1 MSERDAPPPVLRT
14 ADPGDLDVLLPLVR
28 DFYAHFDYPYA
39 EEEKRAV
46 LTAILRSPVVGRI
59 WIVEAGGCPVGYTFL
74 SFYVSI
80 EYGGLTAFVDELYV
94 SPGHRGRGLGT
105 RVLHEVFALAPSLG
119 LRAVHLETERAN
131 TRATALYLRL
141 GFIDHDRKLL
151 TRLVDR

>member
-1 MSERDAPPPVLRT
+1 MTLREPSPRVP
-14 ADPGDLDVLLPLVR
+14 ASAGDEETLIPFVR

-39 EEEKRAV
+39 AAEKRAA
-46 LTAILRSPVVGRI
+46 LAPSLRSPAVGRI
-59 WIVEAGGCPVGYTFL
+59 FFVEAEGRPVGYTFL

-94 SPGHRGRGLGT
+94 MPGHRGRGLGT
-105 RVLHEVFALAPSLG
+105 RVLHEVFALAPGLG
-119 LRAVHLETERAN
+119 LRAIHLESERSN

>member
-1 MSERDAPPPVLRT
+1 MTLSEPGPLVPVSAGDAETLIPF
-14 ADPGDLDVLLPLVR
+14 VR
-28 DFYAHFDYPYA
+28 DFCAHFDYPYA
-39 EEEKRAV
+39 EAEKREV
-46 LTAILRSPVVGRI
+46 LATILRSPSVGRI
-59 WIVEAGGCPVGYTFL
+59 FFVEAEGRPVGYIFL

-94 SPGHRGRGLGT
+94 TPGHRGRGLGT
-105 RVLHEVFALAPSLG
+105 RVLHEVFALAPGLG
-119 LRAVHLETERAN
+119 LRAIHLESERSN

>member
-1 MSERDAPPPVLRT
+1 MSAASSPVLRP
-14 ADPGDLDVLLPLVR
+14 AVPGDLDALLPLVR

-39 EEEKRAV
+39 ESEKREV
-46 LTAILRSPVVGRI
+46 LATILRSPSVGRI
-59 WIVEAGGCPVGYTFL
+59 FFVEAEARPVGYTFL

-94 SPGHRGRGLGT
+94 APGHRGRGLGT
-105 RVLHEVFALAPSLG
+105 RVLHEVFALAPGLG
-119 LRAVHLETERAN
+119 LRAVHLETERSN